1 MNRLSQFLSL
11 ALLIG
16 WGWSLPPRAAAEL
29 LDRVVAVVE
38 DDVILDSELR
48 REVEQIARRIADSN
62 MAMPPEFVLRRQV
75 LEKLVVDKLQRQLA
89 ERSGV
94 QITEEILNNYILDIA
109 RRNNMSL
116 REFKRELERQ
126 GIPFQEFSENIRNEI
141 IINQLRAK
149 EIGSRIKVTDREIDN
164 FLETNQSGQGTVEY
178 HLGHILIAVPEA
190 ASSSTIQRAKNKA
203 DEAVQA
209 LRQGQDFAQTAMR
222 LSDSGQALK
231 GGDLGWRTL
240 AQIPTL
246 FADIVKTMRDG
257 EVSEPI
263 RSPSGFHIIKLLG
276 VKGGALPTAHWVTQT
291 QVRHILIKPNDL
303 IDDEEAQRRL
313 FALRTRIINGEDF
326 AALARAHSDD
336 KASALKGGMLDWVGP
351 GALVPAFEEA
361 MNRLAIN
368 ELSQPVQTM
377 FGWHLIQVLG
387 RQQRDNS
394 VTYKKEHAAEE
405 IRKRKIEEET
415 ELWLRRLRD
424 ESYVEIL
431 PDAS

>member
-1 MNRLSQFLSL
+1 MNPVRKFL
-11 ALLIG
+11 LLNLLVCYVVL
-16 WGWSLPPRAAAEL
+16 LPLRATAEL
-29 LDRVVAVVE
+29 LDRIVAVVE

-48 REVEQIARRIADSN
+48 REVAQIAQRITDSN
-62 MAMPPEFVLRRQV
+62 MALPPEFVLRRQV
-75 LEKLVVDKLQRQLA
+75 LEKLILEKLQRQLA
-89 ERSGV
+89 ERSGI
-94 QITEEILNNYILDIA
+94 QITEEILNNYLLDIA
-109 RRNNMSL
+109 RRNNMNL

-126 GIPFQEFSENIRNEI
+126 GIGFQEFSENIRNEI

-149 EIGSRIKVTDREIDN
+149 EIGSRIKVTDREIDH
-164 FLETNQSGQGTVEY
+164 FLEANKSGQGNVEY
-178 HLGHILIAVPEA
+178 RLGHILIAVPEA
-190 ASSSTIQRAKNKA
+190 ASSSTIQRAKAKA
-203 DEAVQA
+203 DETVQA

-246 FADIVKTMRDG
+246 FADTVKAMRQG

-263 RSPSGFHIIKLLG
+263 RSPSGFHIIKLLD
-276 VKGGALPTAHWVTQT
+276 VKGGGMTDSHWVTQT

-303 IDDEEAQRRL
+303 IDDEEARRRL
-313 FALRTRIINGEDF
+313 LALRTRILNGEDF

-336 KASALKGGMLDWVGP
+336 KASALKGGMLDWVSP

-361 MNRLAIN
+361 MNQLAIN

-387 RQQRDNS
+387 RERRDNS
-394 VTYKKEHAAEE
+394 ASYQREHAAEE

-431 PDAS
+431 PDAF